1 MKKISWLHKIK
12 HWIKNHKKISFL
24 ILVIVIILAYYLYK
38 YYANKNAPN
47 SYVITGIR
55 YGNIV
60 HKVTGSGQ
68 VSASNQIDVKSQ
80 VSGTVKSINVKVGD
94 RVKKGQLLATIDN
107 TSALLDLESARIAYA
122 KLVKPAR
129 QGDITNAKNNLNKS
143 YTDAFNAISSAYID
157 LPNIISG
164 LKDMYYTPTGYLS
177 DQNSTQLSPTGR
189 TYRDTAATSYDKA
202 VDDYE
207 RSLNLYKSVNRNSA
221 TTTLITVIEQT
232 QNTVKN
238 ISEALKNTQNAIT
251 FIKTAQSEYY
261 PAGVASAISNVT
273 TWSNTT
279 NSDLSN
285 IISSR
290 NSIESYGNTLQT
302 LITGADDLDIAS
314 ARLTLTQKEQNYA
327 EYFIRAPFDGIVGKI
342 PVNVYDE
349 ASGGTVIA
357 TVVGDNK
364 TSTISLNEVDAAKV
378 VAGQKVTLTFDAID
392 NLNATGTVR
401 EADLVGTVTQGV
413 VTYNVKIDINTE
425 DSRVKP
431 GMSVNA
437 TIITGSKEH
446 VLIAPSSAI
455 KTQGNTKYV
464 EVFEGLATSTISG
477 QQTNR
482 PAFASSTNFANRNST
497 TTRAYIAGNETAQTR
512 TTTITSNVQPRKQN
526 VEIGDSDDTNT
537 EIISGLKVGDKI
549 VMKTISGTASKSTT
563 TTPNILS
570 GLGGN
575 RGTGTAGATRI
586 GR

>member
-1 MKKISWLHKIK
+1 M
-12 HWIKNHKKISFL
+12 KNHKKISAL
-24 ILVIVIILAYYLYK
+24 IFIIIVIVAYSIYK
-38 YYANKNAPN
+38 YYSNKNIPN
-47 SYVITGIR
+47 SYVIAGVR

-68 VSASNQIDVKSQ
+68 VSASNQLDVKSQ

-94 RVKKGQLLATIDN
+94 KVKKGQLIASIDN
-107 TSALLDLESARIAYA
+107 ASALLDLESARIAYA
-122 KLVKPAR
+122 KLVKPAK
-129 QGDITNAKNNLNKS
+129 QGDLANAKNNLDKA
-143 YTDAFNAISSAYID
+143 YADAFNAISSAYID

-164 LKDMYYTPTGYLS
+164 LKDMYYSPAGYLS
-177 DQNSTQLSPTGR
+177 DQNSTQLTPTGR
-189 TYRDTAATSYDKA
+189 TYRDTAGASYDKA
-202 VDDYE
+202 VDDYAK
-207 RSLNLYKSVNRNSA
+207 SLTLYKSVTRNSA
-221 TTTLITVIEQT
+221 TSTLLTVIEQT

-251 FIKTAQSEYY
+251 YIKTAQSEYN
-261 PAGVASAISNVT
+261 PSGVASAASNVT
-273 TWSNTT
+273 SWSNTI
-279 NSDLSN
+279 NNDLTN
-285 IISSR
+285 IISTR
-290 NSIESYGNTLQT
+290 NSIQSSNNTYQT

-357 TVVGDNK
+357 TIVGDNK

-378 VAGQKVTLTFDAID
+378 ATGQKVTLTFDAID

-437 TIITGSKEH
+437 TIITGTKEH
-446 VLIAPSSAI
+446 VLIVPTNAI
-455 KTQGNTKYV
+455 KSQGTNKYV
-464 EVFEGLATSTISG
+464 EILDGVSTSTMNKNPTYFGTS
-477 QQTNR
+477 TNNSNFNR
-482 PAFASSTNFANRNST
+482 ASSTMRALSSGNDFA
-497 TTRAYIAGNETAQTR
+497 QMR
-512 TTTITSNVQPRKQN
+512 TITITSNSQLKQQTI
-526 VEIGDSDDTNT
+526 EIGDSDDTNT
-537 EIISGLKVGDKI
+537 EIISGLTAGDK
-549 VMKTISGTASKSTT
+549 VVTKTIAGTTSKIT

-575 RGTGTAGATRI
+575 RTAGA
-586 GR
+586 GGGLQE